1 MLVALSRTQLAGQS
15 VCVAS
20 RGHLAG
26 SVGVIRAGF
35 FIIYPLDPPLFQYF
49 SRAREVV
56 WHGFLQ
62 FRPQSGILCALFLAL
77 LFYPLLPPATSTW
90 HSGVAAMVEKCPE
103 CPFLINSVRWGMWRT
118 AFSFS
123 ASNPFF
129 ARTFYPLLPPG
140 VPAGWSS

>member
-90 HSGVAAMVEKCPE
+90 ALRVAAMCLEVPRVPILGTFQPRRTLPEKPSCMLFNLATSGGHSGVA
-103 CPFLINSVRWGMWRT
+103 SVQFR
-118 AFSFS
+118 
-123 ASNPFF
+123 PQ
-129 ARTFYPLLPPG
+129 
-140 VPAGWSS
+140 